1 MKNRKVYLTI
11 GIFIVTAL
19 SIISLD
25 TSSGLI
31 HSGGINILKN
41 ILRSTLRPEISP
53 EILAVG
59 IEAMFTTMVYAF
71 AGMSLAIAIGFVLG
85 IISSGLLFTGK
96 PKGLIPKLTRG
107 LLGFM
112 RAIHEL
118 VWAWLFVASIGLTP
132 LAGVFALAIP
142 YGGILGR
149 IYSDMLNDVPNSII
163 ENLKSSGASR
173 LQRLFYGYLPLA
185 SAKMI
190 SYTMYR
196 FECAIRSSTIMSF
209 VGLGGIGFQIQMAL
223 YDFDFNKTWTF
234 VYILIAVVILMDVW
248 SNAIRRK
255 LI

>member
-1 MKNRKVYLTI
+1 M
-11 GIFIVTAL
+11 GIFIVTAVSLL
-19 SIISLD
+19 SVD
-25 TSSGLI
+25 TSNNLI
-31 HSGGINILKN
+31 HSGGISILKS
-41 ILRSTLRPEISP
+41 LLLSTVRPELSMDIVST
-53 EILAVG
+53 G
-59 IEAMFTTMVYAF
+59 IEAMFITTIYAF
-71 AGMSLAIAIGFVLG
+71 AGMSLAIAIGIIFG
-85 IISSGLLFTGK
+85 IISSGILFSGK
-96 PKGLIPKLTRG
+96 VKYIVPKLTRG

-149 IYSDMLNDVPNSII
+149 IYSDMLNDVPNSIVD
-163 ENLKSSGASR
+163 NLEDSGASK
-173 LQRLFYGYLPLA
+173 LQTLFYGYFPLA
-185 SAKMI
+185 NAKMI

-234 VYILIAVVILMDVW
+234 VYILIAVVIFLDIW